1 MNGRSQRRSSD
12 NHWPGTA
19 WTCVDALATW
29 LSSNR
34 AAASIFRSIIPD
46 PRRSLCDHDHVRAFL
61 LYRVYHVADV
71 RFRIGTT
78 VASTLVLLS
87 CGTNFNTIGI
97 FVPLTAEDE
106 TIEEELKILEQ
117 ALAA

>member
-1 MNGRSQRRSSD
+1 MITSE
-12 NHWPGTA
+12 
-19 WTCVDALATW
+19 C
-29 LSSNR
+29 
-34 AAASIFRSIIPD
+34 
-46 PRRSLCDHDHVRAFL
+46 FL

-97 FVPLTAEDE
+97 LVPLTAEDE
-106 TIEEELKILEQ
+106 TIEETKLRAGIGGMATRVWLLQ
-117 ALAA
+117 GRAHCSYTFRLGPFGRRIGNHSAG

>member
-1 MNGRSQRRSSD
+1 MITSE
-12 NHWPGTA
+12 
-19 WTCVDALATW
+19 C
-29 LSSNR
+29 
-34 AAASIFRSIIPD
+34 
-46 PRRSLCDHDHVRAFL
+46 FL